1 MRRSLSLLSAAVLAA
16 TSLVALSQSP
26 VSASSAATVVR
37 STTTAPASITG
48 ANTMRALRLVRSNQM
63 FVVGANISTPG
74 SALHL
79 WKVNDDLS
87 MDTTFGAVSLGTNFT
102 LPTAANSDCV
112 ANPRSGFTCSFLNGF
127 SVNETADRYA
137 IAFSRQLSGSGSNRS
152 MTNTITSIAI
162 GKISTGEILA
172 SVNIGSEQTGMP
184 LSEWS
189 QFNPVAMAKDACIA
203 ATGAT
208 LNGSPLEFTFQRN
221 SSIAIRPDGSVILG
235 TSCEYSNRNVIP
247 TPTSINEYQ
256 TSILYA
262 LKPSSS
268 ALVLDTSFGTNGAVV
283 TFNDITKCGFDRGVG
298 TINTALTSN
307 DSPALFAPISV
318 VESPRNTTL
327 PSWFAN
333 AYPNVTSFSGCDSGF
348 SPSTSTSKLITM
360 QANGTIK
367 NTLSF
372 PNNMYLIFFRWVID
386 PQGRWNATTST
397 SMSGPSSSQT
407 TYFVRLTPDG
417 AFDTTVGASGMKEMT
432 NLPTTVTVGGTSVR
446 MNYNISGFATTA
458 TGILFTGFASAMNP
472 SSFSCTNPPN
482 TTNSLYPFYI
492 TLDTGLLTTYG
503 TGGLGDAIT
512 LESPGSDT
520 CTSNLSRTSFI
531 NAKGQ
536 HMYFAE
542 TRAINAQSA
551 GLMMATWNAATG
563 VTSGGEGGGAV
574 GTMSRTD
581 NKVYS
586 RRLPTTTQEGTALKV
601 LTKKAS
607 RTQMLRSTTPK
618 ICVTLTESVVL
629 VDEGRCRVQIVNK
642 SDRRVVRSLSTRVRS
657 TDVEVGTTVE
667 VEDAI
672 PFARVSTRLSKS
684 AREQV
689 VELAES
695 AATAKRIILVGHT
708 ALLTEATVSNNFI
721 SLQRAAAVKA
731 ALQAEFK
738 KAGVNVPISITALGS
753 RAPLTTRSSEAA
765 QSRNRRVDI
774 YVMP

>member
-1 MRRSLSLLSAAVLAA
+1 MRRPLSLISAAVLAA

-37 STTTAPASITG
+37 STTTAPASISG
-48 ANTMRALRLVRSNQM
+48 ANTMRALRLARSNQM

-102 LPTAANSDCV
+102 LPTAANSNCV
-112 ANPRSGFTCSFLNGF
+112 ANPSPGYTCSFLTGF
-127 SVNETADRYA
+127 SINETADRYA
-137 IAFSRQLSGSGSNRS
+137 IAFSRQLSGSGNNSS
-152 MTNTITSIAI
+152 VSNTINSVAL

-172 SVNIGSEQTGMP
+172 SVNIGSDQTGLP
-184 LSEWS
+184 LSDWS
-189 QFNPVAMAKDACIA
+189 QYNPVDMGKNACTA
-203 ATGAT
+203 TTGAT
-208 LNGSPLEFTFQRN
+208 LNGSPLEYTFQR
-221 SSIAIRPDGSVILG
+221 SLAIRPDGSLILG
-235 TSCEYSNRNVIP
+235 ISCDYSNRNVFP
-247 TPTSINEYQ
+247 TPTSINEYE
-256 TSILYA
+256 TSLLYA
-262 LKPSSS
+262 LKPSSG
-268 ALVLDTSFGTNGAVV
+268 ALVLDTSFGTNGVVV
-283 TFNDITKCGFDRGVG
+283 TFNDITKCGFDFGVG
-298 TINTALTSN
+298 TVNTSLTSN
-307 DSPALFAPISV
+307 DSPALFAPINV
-318 VESPRNTTL
+318 LESPRTTTL
-327 PSWFAN
+327 PSWFSG
-333 AYPNVTSFSGCDSGF
+333 YQGVTSYSGCESGF
-348 SPSTSTSKLITM
+348 SSSTSSSKLITM

-372 PNNMYLIFFRWVID
+372 PNNMSLMLSRWVID
-386 PQGRWNATTST
+386 PQGRWNTTSST
-397 SMSGPSSSQT
+397 SMSGASSSQA
-407 TYFVRLTPDG
+407 TYFIRLTSDG
-417 AFDTTVGASGMKEMT
+417 AFDTTVGANGMKEMT

-472 SSFSCTNPPN
+472 SRIDCRNP
-482 TTNSLYPFYI
+482 TSATNSLYPFYI
-492 TLDTGLLTTYG
+492 TLNTGLLTTYG
-503 TGGLGDAIT
+503 TGGLGDVVT
-512 LESPGSDT
+512 LETPSSDM

-563 VTSGGEGGGAV
+563 VTGGGEGGGAV

-586 RRLPTTTQEGTALKV
+586 RKLPTTTQEGTALKV

>member
-1 MRRSLSLLSAAVLAA
+1 MRRPLSLISAAVLAA

-37 STTTAPASITG
+37 STTTAPASISG

-102 LPTAANSDCV
+102 SPTAANSNCV
-112 ANPRSGFTCSFLNGF
+112 ANPTPGYTCSFLTGF
-127 SVNETADRYA
+127 SINETADRYA
-137 IAFSRQLSGSGSNRS
+137 IAFSRQLSGSGSNS
-152 MTNTITSIAI
+152 NVSNTINSVAL

-172 SVNIGSEQTGMP
+172 SVNTGSDQTGLP
-184 LSEWS
+184 LSDWS
-189 QFNPVAMAKDACIA
+189 QYSPVDMGKDACSA

-208 LNGSPLEFTFQRN
+208 LNGSPLEYTFQR
-221 SSIAIRPDGSVILG
+221 SLAIRPDGSLILG
-235 TSCEYSNRNVIP
+235 ISCDYSNRNVFP
-247 TPTSINEYQ
+247 TPTSINEYE
-256 TSILYA
+256 TSLLYA
-262 LKPSSS
+262 LKPSSG
-268 ALVLDTSFGTNGAVV
+268 ALVLDTSFGSNGVVV
-283 TFNDITKCGFDRGVG
+283 TFNDITKCGFDFGVG
-298 TINTALTSN
+298 TVNTSLTSN
-307 DSPALFAPISV
+307 DSPALFAPINV
-318 VESPRNTTL
+318 LESPRTTTL
-327 PSWFAN
+327 PSWFSG
-333 AYPNVTSFSGCDSGF
+333 YQGVTSYSGCQNGF

-372 PNNMYLIFFRWVID
+372 PNNMSLMLSRWVID
-386 PQGRWNATTST
+386 PQGRWNTTSSTST
-397 SMSGPSSSQT
+397 SGASSSQA
-407 TYFVRLTPDG
+407 TYFIRLTSDG
-417 AFDTTVGASGMKEMT
+417 AFDTTVGANGMKEMT

-563 VTSGGEGGGAV
+563 VTGGGEGGGAV
-574 GTMSRTD
+574 GAMSRTD

-586 RRLPTTTQEGTALKV
+586 RKLPTTTQEGTALKV

-642 SDRRVVRSLSTRVRS
+642 SDRRVVRSLSTRVKS
-657 TDVEVGTTVE
+657 DDVQAGTTVE

-672 PFARVSTRLSKS
+672 PFAQVSTRLSKS

>member
-1 MRRSLSLLSAAVLAA
+1 VRRPLSLISAAVLAA

-37 STTTAPASITG
+37 SATTAPASISG
-48 ANTMRALRLVRSNQM
+48 ANTMRALRLARSNQM

-102 LPTAANSDCV
+102 LPTAANSTCV
-112 ANPRSGFTCSFLNGF
+112 ANPRPGYTCSFLTGF
-127 SVNETADRYA
+127 SINETADRYA
-137 IAFSRQLSGSGSNRS
+137 IAFSRQLSGSGNRS
-152 MTNTITSIAI
+152 NISNTINSVAL

-172 SVNIGSEQTGMP
+172 SVNIGSDQTGLP
-184 LSEWS
+184 LSDWS
-189 QFNPVAMAKDACIA
+189 QYNPVDMGKNACTA

-208 LNGSPLEFTFQRN
+208 LNGTPLEYTFLL
-221 SSIAIRPDGSVILG
+221 SLAIRPDGSLILG
-235 TSCEYSNRNVIP
+235 TTCDYSNRNVFP
-247 TPTSINEYQ
+247 TPTSINEYE
-256 TSILYA
+256 TSLLYA
-262 LKPSSS
+262 LKPSSG
-268 ALVLDTSFGTNGAVV
+268 ALVLDTSFGTNGVVV
-283 TFNDITKCGFDRGVG
+283 TFNDITKCGFGFGVG

-307 DSPALFAPISV
+307 DSPALFAPINV
-318 VESPRNTTL
+318 LESPRTTTL
-327 PSWFAN
+327 PSWFSG
-333 AYPNVTSFSGCDSGF
+333 YQGVTSYSGCERGF
-348 SPSTSTSKLITM
+348 SPSTSSSKLITM

-372 PNNMYLIFFRWVID
+372 PNNMSLMLSRWVID
-386 PQGRWNATTST
+386 PQGRWNTTSSAST
-397 SMSGPSSSQT
+397 SGASSSQA
-407 TYFVRLTPDG
+407 TYFVRLTSDG
-417 AFDTTVGASGMKEMT
+417 AFDTTVGANGMKEMT

-446 MNYNISGFATTA
+446 MNYDISGFATTA

-472 SSFSCTNPPN
+472 SSIDCRNPPN

-492 TLDTGLLTTYG
+492 ALNTGLLTTYG

-520 CTSNLSRTSFI
+520 CSSNLARTSFI

-542 TRAINAQSA
+542 TRALGAQSA
-551 GLMMATWNAATG
+551 GLMMATWNAAPG
-563 VTSGGEGGGAV
+563 VTGGGDGGGAV

-586 RRLPTTTQEGTALKV
+586 RKLPTTTQEGTALKV

-629 VDEGRCRVQIVNK
+629 VDEGRCNVQIVNK
-642 SDRRVVRSLSTRVRS
+642 EDRRVVRSLSTRVRS

-672 PFARVSTRLSKS
+672 PFARVSTRLSK
-684 AREQV
+684 AAQEQV
-689 VELAES
+689 AELAES

-765 QSRNRRVDI
+765 QSRNRRVDV